1 MILALLLALQ
11 VEVAA
16 PAGADLSKPF
26 RVVRVSDSV
35 EVPAQVHGGKIVLWA
50 TSGEHRV
57 EAAEAKAHGDVTL
70 TDVDG
75 KRLLASY
82 GGKRLVQYN
91 YGHIEPPAGVD
102 AVFGRSGYLH
112 PLWNPSG
119 QAVTNDHPPKHLHH
133 HGVWFPWTSSEFEG
147 RKSDFWNS
155 KSKQGKVE
163 CTETKVVAE
172 GPVFAAIRA
181 KHRFVN
187 LNAPEG
193 PKPALDEVWEI
204 RVYRPDSAHT
214 FDLVSTQTCA
224 TSAPLLIK
232 KYYYGGLG
240 LRGSGE
246 WEGKDGVEF
255 LTSEGK
261 DRKTGNETTGRW
273 CSMTGTLDGKKT
285 SIGVLCHPSNFR
297 FPQGM
302 RLHPEEPFFNF
313 APSQGGD
320 FAIEPGKPYVSRY
333 RIVVAD
339 GLLGTVEMERRWKEW
354 VEPAA
359 TLR

>member
-1 MILALLLALQ
+1 MSLALLLALQ
-11 VEVAA
+11 IDVAA

-26 RVVRVSDSV
+26 RVVRISDGA
-35 EVPAQVHGGKIVLWA
+35 EIPAQASGASIVLAA

-57 EAAEAKAHGDVTL
+57 EAVAPKELPKVGIQ
-70 TDVDG
+70 DVDG
-75 KRLLASY
+75 KRLLASH
-82 GGKRLVQYN
+82 GGKKIVQYN
-91 YGHIEPPAGVD
+91 YGHIEPPDGVD

-112 PLWNPSG
+112 PVWNPSG
-119 QAVTNDHPPKHLHH
+119 QVLTNDHPPKHLHH
-133 HGVWFPWTSSEFEG
+133 HGIWFPWTSSEFEG

-163 CTETKVVAE
+163 CVEAKAVAE

-204 RVYRPDSAHT
+204 RVYAPDDRFT
-214 FDLVSTQTCA
+214 FDLTSTQTCA
-224 TSAPLLIK
+224 TSAPLVIK

-240 LRGSGE
+240 MRGSGE

-261 DRKTGNETTGRW
+261 DRKTGNETAGRW
-273 CSMTGTLDGKKT
+273 CVMIGTLEGRKT
-285 SIGVLCHPSNFR
+285 SIGVLSHPTNFR

-320 FAIEPGKPYVSRY
+320 FQIEPGKPYVSRY
-333 RIVVAD
+333 RFVVAD
-339 GLLGTVEMERRWKEW
+339 GALGADEMDRRWKAW
-354 VEPAA
+354 ADPSV
-359 TLR
+359 LVK